1 VSNLVPAAAYAL
13 GLTLVVVALAAGL
26 APEAPFG
33 RNLPATGIGAAVPAF
48 VLALLVLR
56 LNGAR
61 PFRLLQG
68 VGLGVL
74 TLFLGHFLFVALDG
88 AGGNAPAKAM
98 RLVTLGAPF
107 TFPLFILAGLAFA
120 AVMRRRA

>member
-1 VSNLVPAAAYAL
+1 MNMLLPAAGYAL
-13 GLTLVVVALAAGL
+13 GLALAAVALAAGL
-26 APEAPFG
+26 APELPFG
-33 RNLPATGIGAAVPAF
+33 RNLPATAIAVAVPAF
-48 VLALLVLR
+48 VLALIVLR

-61 PFRLLQG
+61 PFRLVQG
-68 VGLGVL
+68 IGLGVL

-98 RLVTLGAPF
+98 RLVTLGAPL